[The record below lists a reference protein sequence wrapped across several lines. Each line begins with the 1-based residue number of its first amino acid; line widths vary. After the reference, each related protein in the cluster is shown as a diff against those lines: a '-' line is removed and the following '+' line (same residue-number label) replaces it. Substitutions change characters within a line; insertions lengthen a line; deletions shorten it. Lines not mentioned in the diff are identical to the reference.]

1 MYKVAGAKIN
11 YSQAMAK
18 VAKMQDEVDVFV
30 TEKKTPSK
38 VKGVF
43 VTEKKTPDRLYL
55 RAQARL
61 NAAKATATKWKKECE
76 RKAEKKELEGKVVI
90 NILGTKLLQ
99 SIT

>member
-1 MYKVAGAKIN
+1 VFKYAGAKIN
-11 YSQAMAK
+11 YSQAKAK

-30 TEKKTPSK
+30 TQSKTPSNA
-38 VKGVF
+38 KGVSR
-43 VTEKKTPDRLYL
+43 DRLYE
-55 RAQARL
+55 RAKARL
-61 NAAKATATKWKKECE
+61 NAAKAGAAKWKKECE

>member
-11 YSQAMAK
+11 YSQAKAK

-30 TEKKTPSK
+30 TQSKTPRHLKSLSANK
-38 VKGVF
+38 NY
-43 VTEKKTPDRLYL
+43 E
-55 RAQARL
+55 RAKARL
-61 NAAKATATKWKKECE
+61 NAAKAGAAKWKKECE

-90 NILGTKLLQ
+90 NILGTELLQ

>member
-11 YSQAMAK
+11 YSQAKAK

-30 TEKKTPSK
+30 TQRKTPRDL
-38 VKGVF
+38 KG
-43 VTEKKTPDRLYL
+43 DRLYE
-55 RAQARL
+55 RAKARL
-61 NAAKATATKWKKECE
+61 NAAKAGAAKWKKECE

-90 NILGTKLLQ
+90 NILGTELLQ